1 MTATL
6 FNFPS
11 PMPNKPKK
19 KPSRQAY
26 TEEFLAFW
34 ELYPPRF
41 NSSKFIAFKA
51 WQRLDEDEQKQA
63 TRTAPIYA
71 RSRAGK
77 DEEYTAHAATWL
89 NGRYFETIVAP
100 RSAVPAPPPQID
112 WGSALKI
119 YRATGRWNHEFGPEP
134 GQSGYRGPA

>member
-6 FNFPS
+6 FDFPS
-11 PMPNKPKK
+11 PVPSEPKK
-19 KPSRQAY
+19 KPTKQAY

-41 NSSKFIAFKA
+41 NSSKYLAFKA

-63 TRTAPIYA
+63 TGAGPIYA

-89 NGRYFETIVAP
+89 NGKYFETIGAP
-100 RSAVPAPPPQID
+100 RVAVSAAPVTID
-112 WGSALKI
+112 WPSALKI

-134 GQSGYRGPA
+134 GQPNYRGPK